1 MRVIYDLFPAR
12 VRVIPADSVTSS
24 EFAEATVLTR
34 IAGSRMVDAV
44 RIVISDDTVMIAAD
58 SSQGPMLIF
67 REKYSTENLDLK
79 KDRKAFSRLVTDSGK
94 MLVFHKDDNCGCGS
108 RLRGWNPYRT
118 LEA

>member
-12 VRVIPADSVTSS
+12 VRVIPS
-24 EFAEATVLTR
+24 ERITRDELSTATVITR
-34 IAGSRMVDAV
+34 VPNSRMVDAV
-44 RIVISDDTVMIAAD
+44 RIVLTDDTIMIAAD

-67 REKYSTENLDLK
+67 REKYTKENLDLQK
-79 KDRKAFSRLVTDSGK
+79 KHGGVSRLMTDSGK
-94 MLVFHKDDNCGCGS
+94 MLVFEKDSNCGCGS